1 METPK
6 VKAGT
11 ILIAEPFMLDS
22 PFKRSVVLICE
33 HREDGTVGFILNKT
47 IDMKIE
53 DLIGDFPEFDAPV
66 YYGGPVA
73 TDTIHYIHNV
83 GDLLDNSN
91 EVTRGVYWGGDFE
104 KLKFLVNSKLIKPEN
119 IKFFIGYSGWSG
131 GQLDDELKEGTWITD
146 HMYANYAFKD
156 DKDSLWSRV
165 LNNKGDAYTVIAQM
179 PESPSFN

>member
-1 METPK
+1 MEK
-6 VKAGT
+6 FVVKAGT

-33 HREDGTVGFILNKT
+33 HRDDGTVGFILNKT
-47 IDMKIE
+47 IDMKID

-83 GDLLDNSN
+83 GELLDHSN

-104 KLKFLVNSKLIKPEN
+104 KLKFLVSSKLIKPEN
-119 IKFFIGYSGWSG
+119 VKFFVGYSGWSG
-131 GQLDDELKEGTWITD
+131 GQLDGELEEGTWITD
-146 HMYANYAFKD
+146 HMYANYAFKN
-156 DKDSLWSRV
+156 DKNKLWSTV
-165 LNNKGDAYTVIAQM
+165 LNNKGDTYTVIAQI
-179 PESPSFN
+179 PESPSVN